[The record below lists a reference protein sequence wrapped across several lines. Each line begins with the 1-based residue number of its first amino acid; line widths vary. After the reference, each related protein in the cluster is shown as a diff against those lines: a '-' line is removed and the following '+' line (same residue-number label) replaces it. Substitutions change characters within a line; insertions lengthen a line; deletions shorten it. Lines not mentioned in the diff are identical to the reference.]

1 MDFFKDQERARTNSK
16 LLLALFVAAV
26 CLIIIAIYL
35 LFFAIFERNQAGYWN
50 PELFFWVA
58 AGTLLLVSSGS
69 LYKIS
74 QLNAG
79 GGTAVAETMG
89 GRLVQRDT
97 DDLLERRLLNV
108 VDEMAIASGI
118 SVPKVFVMDD
128 EPGINAFAAGKRPSE
143 AVIAVTRG
151 CLEKLT
157 RDELQGVVGHEFSHI
172 FNGDMRLNLRLMGV
186 LHGILVIAL
195 IGRALMYVRTTTR
208 RKADARAQL
217 AMISFGL
224 ALFIIGYIGIFFGN
238 LIKAA
243 VSRQREFLADA
254 AAVQFTRNPQGIAG
268 ALKKI
273 AGIDATILN
282 TPNADQASHM
292 FFGQAVASFMATH
305 PPIQERIAR
314 IEPAFRAMQKS
325 SAQKNTAGLGNSAA
339 LGFSVTPNEIRSSIG
354 TVNQAHLDYAHQLI
368 AQLPES
374 IEKTLH
380 IPEQAASIIYALLVV
395 NEDDPELTLLAHLG
409 GPQIVRVEK
418 ALEHLP
424 WLKQCS
430 RALWLPLVELALPAL
445 RELPQ
450 SQQIETL
457 SDTEALVRADGKV
470 SLFEFALLA
479 IMEYQLTSKKQ
490 RTSPDKQLSLRAI
503 QTDINML
510 LSLLSHVGKKNKQQ
524 IEQAFAAATALA
536 PLDGTWQLLEP
547 KSINIKLLAA
557 VLNRI
562 NTLKYSFKAKL
573 IEACTAA
580 ILSNGEVALVE
591 AELLRAIGARLEC
604 PVPPLIAGQAL

>member
-26 CLIIIAIYL
+26 CLIIAAIYL
-35 LFFAIFERNQAGYWN
+35 LFVSIFAHNNLNYWH
-50 PELFFWVA
+50 PQLFFGVT
-58 AGTLLLVSSGS
+58 AGTLLLVTSGS

-79 GGTAVAETMG
+79 GGSAVAEAMG

-151 CLEKLT
+151 CLEQLT

-224 ALFIIGYIGIFFGN
+224 TLFIIGYIGIFFGN

-314 IEPAFRAMQKS
+314 IEPAFRAMQKK
-325 SAQKNTAGLGNSAA
+325 SAQKNTAGPGNSAA

-380 IPEQAASIIYALLVV
+380 NPEQAASIIYALLVV
-395 NEDDPELTLLAHLG
+395 NEEDPELTLLAHLG

-479 IMEYQLTSKKQ
+479 IMEYQLASKKQ

-503 QTDINML
+503 QTDINLL
-510 LSLLSHVGKKNKQQ
+510 LSLLSHVGKKNQQQ

-536 PLDGTWQLLEP
+536 PLEGAWQLLEP

-580 ILSNGEVALVE
+580 ILANGEVALVE

>member
-26 CLIIIAIYL
+26 CLIIVAIYL
-35 LFFAIFERNQAGYWN
+35 LFFAIFGRNQTGYWN

-69 LYKIS
+69 LYKVS

-97 DDLLERRLLNV
+97 SDLLERRLLNV

-118 SVPKVFVMDD
+118 SVPKAFVMDD

-208 RKADARAQL
+208 RKADAKAQM

-224 ALFIIGYIGIFFGN
+224 ALFVIGYIGIFFGN

-273 AGIDATILN
+273 AGIDATLLN

-314 IEPAFRAMQKS
+314 IEPAFRAMQKK
-325 SAQKNTAGLGNSAA
+325 SAQKNTTGLGSSAA
-339 LGFSVTPNEIRSSIG
+339 LGFSVTPSELRSSIG

-368 AQLPES
+368 AQLPAS

-395 NEDDPELTLLAHLG
+395 NEEDPELTLLAHLG

-450 SQQIETL
+450 SEQMETL

-479 IMEYQLTSKKQ
+479 IMEYQLTSKK
-490 RTSPDKQLSLRAI
+490 RRISPDKQLSLRAI
-503 QTDINML
+503 QTDMNLL

-536 PLDGTWQLLEP
+536 PLDGVWQLLEP

>member
-26 CLIIIAIYL
+26 CLIIVAIYL
-35 LFFAIFERNQAGYWN
+35 LFFAIFGRNQTGYWN

-69 LYKIS
+69 LYKVS

-89 GRLVQRDT
+89 GRLIQRDT
-97 DDLLERRLLNV
+97 SDLLERRLLNV

-118 SVPKVFVMDD
+118 SVPKAFVMDD

-208 RKADARAQL
+208 RKGDAKAQM

-224 ALFIIGYIGIFFGN
+224 ALFVIGYIGIFFGN

-273 AGIDATILN
+273 AGIDATLLN

-314 IEPAFRAMQKS
+314 IEPAFRAMQKK
-325 SAQKNTAGLGNSAA
+325 SAQKNAAGLGNSAA

-368 AQLPES
+368 VQLPAS

-395 NEDDPELTLLAHLG
+395 NEEDPELTLLAHLG

-450 SQQIETL
+450 SEQMETL

-479 IMEYQLTSKKQ
+479 IMEYQLTSKKR

-503 QTDINML
+503 QTDMNLL

-536 PLDGTWQLLEP
+536 PLDGVWQLLEP